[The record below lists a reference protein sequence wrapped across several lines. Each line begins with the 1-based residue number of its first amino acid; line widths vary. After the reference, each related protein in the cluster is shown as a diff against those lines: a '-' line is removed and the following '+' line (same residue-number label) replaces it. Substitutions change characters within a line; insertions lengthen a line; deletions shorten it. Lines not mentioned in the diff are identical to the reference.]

1 MYTKNNRSGED
12 YLEAILILS
21 DSEENVHRIDIAR
34 RLGVSQ
40 PAVQKAVKLLIDGG
54 YVVTDGMHIRLT
66 PSGENY
72 ARSVYSRHC
81 VIREFLILHG
91 VNAADADAD
100 ACEMEHVVSPSTF
113 DMMKDYVSRHGGGLS
128 G

>member
-66 PSGENY
+66 PSGEKY

-91 VNAADADAD
+91 VNAAAADAD

-113 DMMKDYVSRHGGGLS
+113 DMMKDYVSRRGGLS

>member
-1 MYTKNNRSGED
+1 MYTKNNRSGEA
-12 YLEAILILS
+12 YLAAILILS

-66 PSGENY
+66 PSGEKY

-113 DMMKDYVSRHGGGLS
+113 DMMKDYVSRRGGLS

>member
-1 MYTKNNRSGED
+1 MYIKNNRSGED

-66 PSGENY
+66 PSGEKY

-113 DMMKDYVSRHGGGLS
+113 DMMKDYVSRRGGLS

>member
-66 PSGENY
+66 PSGEKY

-100 ACEMEHVVSPSTF
+100 ACEMEHVVSPPTF
-113 DMMKDYVSRHGGGLS
+113 DMMKDYVSRRGGLS

>member
-66 PSGENY
+66 PSGEKY

-113 DMMKDYVSRHGGGLS
+113 DMMKDYVSRRGGLS

>member
-66 PSGENY
+66 PSGEKY

-100 ACEMEHVVSPSTF
+100 ACEMEHVVSASTF
-113 DMMKDYVSRHGGGLS
+113 DMMKDYVSRRGGLS